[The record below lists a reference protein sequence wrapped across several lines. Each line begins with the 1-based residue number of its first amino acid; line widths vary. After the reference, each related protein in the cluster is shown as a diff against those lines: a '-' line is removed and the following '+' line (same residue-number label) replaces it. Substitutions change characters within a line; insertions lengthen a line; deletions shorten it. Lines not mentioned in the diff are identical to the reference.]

1 MAQAKKATQ
10 EVQSFSLSGK
20 VNSISIPLERHDLFH
35 FQLEKKL
42 LRWNFTWETLRDITG
57 NSWIKKVTAST
68 RARSIWMVPCN
79 KTPYYSWVSSEKA
92 ELVLASVLIFCCL
105 IQSKDK
111 SIWEINT
118 QPNSQTSDSQI
129 SICNNFRVVTEF
141 SMLPR
146 KRRKRRTGHVHFTTD
161 WLTFD
166 T

>member
-111 SIWEINT
+111 SIWEVNT

-129 SICNNFRVVTEF
+129 SICNNSGWWQSFQCSPEKGEKEEQDMYI
-141 SMLPR
+141 SS
-146 KRRKRRTGHVHFTTD
+146 D